1 MLMRKEIAYPS
12 CGKGEIRGLRWEPE
26 GEVKAIVQIVHGI
39 AEHVE
44 RYDHF
49 ASFLAEHGILVV
61 AEDHMGHGRS
71 IAGGSEKGYFT
82 GGWFAAVDDSYRLL
96 KDTMAE
102 FPGVP
107 FVLLGHSMG
116 SFIARTIL
124 AKYPDSGITGA
135 IISGTAWMPGA
146 VVAAGS
152 AAANLICKRQDEKL
166 PNEKL
171 HGMMFGGYNKR
182 VEHPR
187 TKSDWLTR
195 DQQIVDAYEA
205 DPNCGF
211 VTSAGL
217 LRDMLVG
224 LKYIHNKKNMA
235 AMCKDLPVFFI
246 AGGDDPV
253 GGYGDGVRQAAQ
265 AFQKLGMEKVSQRIY
280 PLCRHEVLNEL
291 NKAEVYGHI
300 LNWINR
306 L

>member
-1 MLMRKEIAYPS
+1 MRKEIAYPS
-12 CGKGEIRGLRWEPE
+12 CGQGEIRGLRWEPQ
-26 GEVKAIVQIVHGI
+26 GEVKAVVQIVHGI

-49 ASFLAEHGILVV
+49 ASFLADRGILVV

-71 IAGGSEKGYFT
+71 IEGGSLKGYFT
-82 GGWFAAVDDSYRLL
+82 GGWQAAVEDTYQLL
-96 KDTMAE
+96 RDTMLE

-107 FVLLGHSMG
+107 YILLGHSMG

-124 AKYPDSGITGA
+124 SKHPDSGIAGA

-146 VVAAGS
+146 VVTAGH
-152 AAANLICKRQDEKL
+152 AAANFICKRQDEKL

-171 HGMMFGGYNKR
+171 HAMMFGGYNKR

-217 LRDMLVG
+217 LRDMLDG
-224 LKYIHNKKNMA
+224 LKFIHNKNNLAVMR
-235 AMCKDLPVFFI
+235 KDLPVFFI

-253 GGYGDGVRQAAQ
+253 GSYGDGVRQAAE
-265 AFQKLGMEKVSQRIY
+265 AFQKSGMEKVSVRIY

-291 NKAEVYGHI
+291 NKEEVYDHV
-300 LNWINR
+300 LTWIQG